1 MKIRILHKGD
11 SVLNVTKDFIA
22 VKRRNG
28 EVDLIGFW
36 NEEGGMRIDTENIIT
51 IGFGDNIVETESEN
65 GVIILNF

>member
-1 MKIRILHKGD
+1 MKIRILHTGD

-22 VKRRNG
+22 VKRKNG

-36 NEEGGMRIDTENIIT
+36 NEEGRMRIDTENIIT

-65 GVIILNF
+65 GVTILNF

>member
-28 EVDLIGFW
+28 EVDLIGFL
-36 NEEGGMRIDTENIIT
+36 NEEGGVRVDIENIVT
-51 IGFGDNIVETESEN
+51 VGFGDNVVETETEN
-65 GVIILNF
+65 GVTISNF